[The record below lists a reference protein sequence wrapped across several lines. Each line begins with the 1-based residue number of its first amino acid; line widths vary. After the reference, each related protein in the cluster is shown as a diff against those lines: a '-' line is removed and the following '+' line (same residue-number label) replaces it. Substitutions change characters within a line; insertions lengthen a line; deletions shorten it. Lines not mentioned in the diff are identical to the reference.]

1 MPGSWYSGISL
12 YQCLVLAGMSCSII
26 YQYVKDLL
34 KKCLFPVSLA
44 RERVTGL
51 ALPGNPEPK
60 LLWQARSKCNIQPG
74 PPSRKCDGVLQ
85 NLGRAS
91 PKPGTNVNFA
101 SKKPQLSLCFSR
113 DSRLNR
119 GSIQGASRLQ
129 RGKTGDYL
137 RLAINFRLSFQRV
150 SALLPGSCM
159 CEIPGK
165 DQ

>member
-1 MPGSWYSGISL
+1 MVCTFAGILVQRHKLVSVSGSGWNG
-12 YQCLVLAGMSCSII
+12 CSII
-26 YQYVKDLL
+26 FPICQRAF
-34 KKCLFPVSLA
+34 KKCLCSVSLA
-44 RERVTGL
+44 RERITGL

-101 SKKPQLSLCFSR
+101 SKKSQWSLFGASKKPRWSLCFSR

-119 GSIQGASRLQ
+119 GSIEGASRLQ
-129 RGKTGDYL
+129 RGKMGSTP
-137 RLAINFRLSFQRV
+137 AIISDA
-150 SALLPGSCM
+150 SAP
-159 CEIPGK
+159 
-165 DQ
+165 